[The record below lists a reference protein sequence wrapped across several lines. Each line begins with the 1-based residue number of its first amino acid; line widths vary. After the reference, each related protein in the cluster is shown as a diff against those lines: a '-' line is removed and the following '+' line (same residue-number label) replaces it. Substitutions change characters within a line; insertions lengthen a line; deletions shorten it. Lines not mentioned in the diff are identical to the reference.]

1 MELHTSCTLTAFHIY
16 PRKMWKAGL
25 GNTQVV
31 SQLLTA
37 GAVIF
42 SLGVKLASY
51 PVTGWCAT
59 AWHGGGCV

>member
-51 PVTGWCAT
+51 PVTG
-59 AWHGGGCV
+59 